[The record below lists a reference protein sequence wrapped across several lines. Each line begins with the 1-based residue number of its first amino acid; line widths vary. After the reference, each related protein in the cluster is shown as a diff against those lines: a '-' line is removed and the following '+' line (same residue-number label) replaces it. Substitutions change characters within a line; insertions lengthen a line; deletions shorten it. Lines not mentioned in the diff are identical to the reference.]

1 MLINAVLA
9 VLILFLRA
17 LLLPLKIASFPV
29 QVSATVL
36 TIIAKLEEG
45 AAIVNAYVDETYLGI
60 LFGFLLLVIGLVNGY
75 RFIRWILKKIP
86 FLGID

>member
-17 LLLPLKIASFPV
+17 LLLPLKIASVPV

-36 TIIAKLEEG
+36 VIIAKLEEG
-45 AAIVNAYVDETYLGI
+45 AAIFNAYVDEVYLGV
-60 LFGFLLLVIGLVNGY
+60 LFSFLLLVIALINGY
-75 RFIRWILKKIP
+75 RFIRWVLKKIP
-86 FLGID
+86 FIGID

>member
-17 LLLPLKIASFPV
+17 LLLPLKIASVPV

-45 AAIVNAYVDETYLGI
+45 AGIFNAYVDEVYLGV
-60 LFGFLLLVIGLVNGY
+60 LFSFLLLVIALINGY
-75 RFIRWILKKIP
+75 RFIRWVLKKIP